1 MTSSTRPEPHASRAQ
16 REATSPAQVV
26 DGVGTRRPPAPRGMA
41 AALGHA
47 VRRGNPA
54 PARGP
59 RQRLLTWPVVSW
71 CLWDWGS
78 AAFNTVVTTFVFTVY
93 LTSAAFGDQAHSESA
108 LSAGLTVAGLLIAL
122 LAPVTGQ
129 RSDRAGRTV
138 AWLGVNTA
146 IVVVIC
152 AGLFLVRP
160 APEYLWLGIILLGA
174 GNVFYELAN
183 VSYNGLLTH
192 LASRDRIGAVSG
204 LGQGMG
210 YLGGIILLLVLFV
223 GFINPDVTWL
233 GQPNEDGI
241 GIRVSMVIAAAWFG
255 LAAIPVLVTS
265 SGRGGRRRRRVLRD
279 QLAGG
284 DGRRVAVG
292 LEGEPVVPADLRAT
306 ERARESVWASYR
318 RLWRTLVSL
327 RRTYPA
333 VLWFLLASAIF
344 RDGLAGIFTYGG
356 VIAQNTFG
364 FSAGEVIVFAVAAS
378 FVAGVFT
385 IVGGRLDDRLGP
397 RAVIVASLVIIVVAG
412 LAVFVLHGGGKPVFW
427 VLGLFLAGCVG
438 PAQSASRSF
447 LARLIPAGR
456 EGEIF
461 GLYATTGRAVSFLA
475 PALYGAFIWLGGA
488 LTGQAAGYWGILGIV
503 TVLVAG
509 LLLMT
514 RVGQPDRHIPTLD

>member
-1 MTSSTRPEPHASRAQ
+1 MTSSTRPEPSRP
-16 REATSPAQVV
+16 RPIPEATTPSQVV
-26 DGVGTRRPPAPRGMA
+26 DGVGTRRPPFRRGLTQT
-41 AALGHA
+41 LGR
-47 VRRGNPA
+47 VLQRGNPA
-54 PARGP
+54 PARTTHH
-59 RQRLLTWPVVSW
+59 RVLTWPVVAW

-108 LSAGLTVAGLLIAL
+108 LSLGLTVAGLLIAL

-138 AWLGVNTA
+138 AWLGTNTA
-146 IVVVIC
+146 IVVAIC
-152 AGLFLVRP
+152 ACLYFVRP
-160 APEYLWLGIILLGA
+160 APSYLWLGIILIGA

-192 LASRDRIGAVSG
+192 LAARDRIGAVSG

-210 YLGGIILLLVLFV
+210 YLGGIVLLLVLFV
-223 GFINPDVTWL
+223 GFINPSVTWL

-241 GIRVSMVIAAAWFG
+241 GIRVSMVIAAVWFG
-255 LAAIPVLVTS
+255 LSALPVVVTS
-265 SGRGGRRRRRVLRD
+265 SGRGGRRRRHELRD
-279 QLAGG
+279 QQTGS
-284 DGRRVAVG
+284 DGRGSAVG
-292 LEGEPVVPADLRAT
+292 LEDEPTVPADLRSV
-306 ERARESVWASYR
+306 ERRREPIWVSYK

-327 RRTYPA
+327 HRSHPT
-333 VLWFLLASAIF
+333 VLWFLAASAIF

-364 FSAGEVIVFAVAAS
+364 FSASEVIVFAVAAS

-385 IVGGRLDDRLGP
+385 IIGGRLDDRLGP
-397 RAVIVASLVIIVVAG
+397 RAVIVGSLVIIVVAG
-412 LAVFVLHGGGKPVFW
+412 MLVFVLHSGGKPVFW

-447 LARLIPAGR
+447 LARLIPTGR

-475 PALYGAFIWLGGA
+475 PALYGAFILLGGA
-488 LTGQAAGYWGILGIV
+488 VAGQAGGYWGILGIV
-503 TVLVAG
+503 VVLLAG
-509 LLLMT
+509 LALMT
-514 RVGQPDRHIPTLD
+514 RVGQPDRHIPDPD